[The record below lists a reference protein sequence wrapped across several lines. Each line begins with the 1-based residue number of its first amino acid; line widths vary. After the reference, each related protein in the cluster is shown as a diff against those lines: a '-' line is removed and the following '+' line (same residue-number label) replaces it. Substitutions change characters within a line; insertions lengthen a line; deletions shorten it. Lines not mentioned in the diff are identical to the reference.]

1 LIDQDLRLWIRDRA
15 YLRRVPENVAAWTIA
30 SEVRK
35 YALVKWDSLN
45 YITSPPAPF
54 ANEAEFDALLTSALI
69 PRAQAHINAYCK
81 RDFDTDYP
89 DGIFEAIEDVA
100 ARATANMIQYLV
112 MNKMGPLIRTGD
124 FQISIPQQA
133 VLTKELK
140 DLLAPWVKR
149 AGHVKATDWKTK
161 EITDTWDYP
170 EKDPFLV

>member
-1 LIDQDLRLWIRDRA
+1 MGT
-15 YLRRVPENVAAWTIA
+15 AWTNS

-45 YITSPPAPF
+45 YASGTPF
-54 ANEAEFDALLTSALI
+54 ATETAFDTFLIGTLI
-69 PRAQAHINAYCK
+69 PRAQGHINAFCK

-89 DGIFEAIEDVA
+89 SGIPDAIKDIA

-124 FQISIPQQA
+124 YQITIPQQA

-140 DLLAPWVKR
+140 DLLAAWVKR

-161 EITDTWDYP
+161 ELTDTWEYP
-170 EKDPFLV
+170 AKDPFLV

>member
-1 LIDQDLRLWIRDRA
+1 M
-15 YLRRVPENVAAWTIA
+15 
-30 SEVRK
+30 
-35 YALVKWDSLN
+35 VKWDSLN
-45 YITSPPAPF
+45 YVTSPPAPF
-54 ANEAEFDALLTSALI
+54 ADEAAFNSFLTATLI
-69 PRAQAHINAYCK
+69 PRAQGHINAHCK
-81 RDFDTDYP
+81 RDFDVDYAASSIP
-89 DGIFEAIEDVA
+89 EAIKDVA

>member
-1 LIDQDLRLWIRDRA
+1 MTVWI
-15 YLRRVPENVAAWTIA
+15 IA

-35 YALVKWDSLN
+35 YSLVKYDSLN
-45 YITSPPAPF
+45 YTTGTPF
-54 ANEAEFDALLTSALI
+54 ANETAFDAFLTGTLI

-81 RDFDTDYP
+81 RDFDADYT
-89 DGIFEAIEDVA
+89 DGIPEAVKDVA

-124 FQISIPQQA
+124 YQISIPDQS
-133 VLTKELK
+133 VLTKELR
-140 DLLAPWVKR
+140 DLLTPWVKR
-149 AGHVKATDWKTK
+149 AGHVKATDWKTR

>member
-1 LIDQDLRLWIRDRA
+1 MTVWI
-15 YLRRVPENVAAWTIA
+15 IA

-35 YALVKWDSLN
+35 YSLVKYDSLN
-45 YITSPPAPF
+45 YTTGTPF
-54 ANEAEFDALLTSALI
+54 ANETAFDAFLTGTLI

-81 RDFDTDYP
+81 RDFDADYT
-89 DGIFEAIEDVA
+89 DGIPEAVKDVA

-124 FQISIPQQA
+124 YQISIPDQS
-133 VLTKELK
+133 VLTKELR
-140 DLLAPWVKR
+140 DLLTPWVKR

-170 EKDPFLV
+170 EKDPFLL

>member
-1 LIDQDLRLWIRDRA
+1 MTVWI
-15 YLRRVPENVAAWTIA
+15 IA

-35 YALVKWDSLN
+35 YSLVKYDSLN
-45 YITSPPAPF
+45 YTTGTPF
-54 ANEAEFDALLTSALI
+54 ANETAFDAFLTGTLI

-81 RDFDTDYP
+81 RDFDADYT
-89 DGIFEAIEDVA
+89 DGIPEAVKDVA

-124 FQISIPQQA
+124 YQISIPDQS
-133 VLTKELK
+133 VLTKELR
-140 DLLAPWVKR
+140 DLLRPWVKR